1 MITINFKGM
10 TENVTHVNRNSDR
23 IVFLVIKVIVWN
35 VLEISLRFIQI
46 KEQNVDVTS
55 IIILMEIT

>member
-10 TENVTHVNRNSDR
+10 TENVTHVKRNSDR

-35 VLEISLRFIQI
+35 VLEISLKFIQI